1 MVSDYEKFLKKSNVS
16 NDEVLEWMK
25 IMDIDNLIEIKSNK
39 YHKSKSKI
47 QGVGLFASKAFTKGE
62 YIGIVGLN
70 EKRTTLAR
78 FTNHSD
84 LPNIEFDFYFNKEYP
99 EIQAIAYTLKA
110 IKKNKELFVNYRH
123 KKLNE

>member
-1 MVSDYEKFLKKSNVS
+1 MVSDYEKLLKEFNIS
-16 NDEVLEWMK
+16 NDEVLEWME
-25 IMDIDNLIEIKSNK
+25 IMDIDNLIEIKSDK

-62 YIGIVGLN
+62 YVGIVDLN

-84 LPNIEFDFYFNKEYP
+84 LPNIEFDFYFNKEHP
-99 EIQAIAYTLKA
+99 EIKAVAYALKV
-110 IKKNKELFVNYRH
+110 IKKNKELLVNYRH
-123 KKLNE
+123 DKLNE

>member
-39 YHKSKSKI
+39 YHKSKSKT

-62 YIGIVGLN
+62 YIGIVSLN

-84 LPNIEFDFYFNKEYP
+84 LPNIEFDFYFNKEHP

-123 KKLNE
+123 EKLNE

>member
-1 MVSDYEKFLKKSNVS
+1 MVSDYEKFLKESNVS

-62 YIGIVGLN
+62 YIGIVSLN

-84 LPNIEFDFYFNKEYP
+84 LPNIEFDFYFNKEHP

-123 KKLNE
+123 EKLNE

>member
-1 MVSDYEKFLKKSNVS
+1 MVSDYEKFLKESNVS

-62 YIGIVGLN
+62 YIGIVSLN

-123 KKLNE
+123 EKLNE

>member
-84 LPNIEFDFYFNKEYP
+84 LPNIEFDFYFNKEHP

-123 KKLNE
+123 EKLNE

>member
-62 YIGIVGLN
+62 YIGIVSLN

-84 LPNIEFDFYFNKEYP
+84 LPNIEFDFYFNKEHP

-123 KKLNE
+123 EKLNE